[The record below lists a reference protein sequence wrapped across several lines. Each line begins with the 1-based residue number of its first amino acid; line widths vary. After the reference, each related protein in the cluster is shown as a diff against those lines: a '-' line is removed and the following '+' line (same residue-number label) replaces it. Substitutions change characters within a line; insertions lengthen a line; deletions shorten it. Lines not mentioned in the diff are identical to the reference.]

1 MKKILLLATAIF
13 TFGVANAQSNEKGTI
28 HLNVLGGFITG
39 SGADKFSAGEDF
51 KFTGTGAQFGV
62 QGQYGLSE
70 SISAGI
76 GFEFGSTVMTP
87 KSFDEDFGS
96 TNFTMSTFKVNI
108 SGRYYIVNKDRFNF
122 FAGPSVG
129 LTTGKDKLSVLGFGF
144 DTGIPETKFSG
155 LNLGLNTGVNFYF
168 SDVVGAMVQVGYESN
183 MLKSKANGE
192 DESFKRNIGGVK
204 IMGGVSFKF

>member
-13 TFGVANAQSNEKGTI
+13 TFGAANAQSNEKGTI

-39 SGADKFSAGEDF
+39 AGTDKFSAGEDF

-76 GFEFGSTVMTP
+76 GFEFGSTIMTP
-87 KSFDEDFGS
+87 KNSGEYLGS
-96 TNFTMSTFKVNI
+96 PNVTMSTFKVNL
-108 SGRYYIVNKDRFNF
+108 SGRYYIVNKDKFNF

-129 LTTGKDKLSVLGFGF
+129 FTTGKEDLSVLGFSF
-144 DTGIPETKFSG
+144 DTGVPETKFSG

-168 SDVVGAMVQVGYESN
+168 SNVVGAMVQVGYESN
-183 MLKSKANGE
+183 MLKSKANA
-192 DESFKRNIGGVK
+192 DQESFKRNIGGVK